1 MVAFLGYPS
10 SSIRI
15 MCPWNLSRFQ
25 RSMSLIELGPRR
37 NRRSVVGMRFFKD
50 TPQIHLIIPLS
61 AVTNSRTSSVTNGQV
76 SLPYKSTFLTH
87 MLKTFPLSF
96 IRIAQL
102 VKIDNNTQ
110 CFPGGGNKFRDH
122 VRTTTA
128 LTNRITK
135 IFEGGLNMLTSLKD
149 AIAAGTISPEHLRR
163 TKFVL
168 SVR

>member
-25 RSMSLIELGPRR
+25 RSMSLIELGPKR

-61 AVTNSRTSSVTNGQV
+61 AVTNSRTSSVTNDQV

-110 CFPGGGNKFRDH
+110 NAFQEEEISLE
-122 VRTTTA
+122 TTSEQ
-128 LTNRITK
+128 LPHWPIVSPK
-135 IFEGGLNMLTSLKD
+135 YLKVD
-149 AIAAGTISPEHLRR
+149 STC
-163 TKFVL
+163 
-168 SVR
+168 